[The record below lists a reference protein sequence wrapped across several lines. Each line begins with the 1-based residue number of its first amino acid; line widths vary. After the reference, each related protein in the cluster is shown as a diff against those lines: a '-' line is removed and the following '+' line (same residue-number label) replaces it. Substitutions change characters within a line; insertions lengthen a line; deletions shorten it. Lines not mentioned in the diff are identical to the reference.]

1 MKKVLILLTAIVLMS
16 CSSDDDNSNATSSSF
31 NLDGDVYQL
40 IEGMGMIELI
50 MPEVVEVNGETY
62 DRSSITLTG
71 MKGTSS
77 SATVSFD
84 LYYKTGTSVAGTYNI
99 YDSTNEGGDDFE
111 EFLQGQDRG
120 CMGWTSAAAV
130 FMLDGSDMT
139 TANNPTGSVQVIVNS
154 STNYTLK
161 YNGNFRVYDLEL
173 NFDRN
178 MPANINVSS
187 TVTIQD

>member
-1 MKKVLILLTAIVLMS
+1 MKKVFILLTAIVLMG
-16 CSSDDDNSNATSSSF
+16 CSSDDDNSNSTGSSF

-40 IEGMGMIELI
+40 IEGMGMVEII
-50 MPEVVEVNGETY
+50 MPEVVEVNGEAY
-62 DRSSITLTG
+62 DRSSITITG
-71 MKGTSS
+71 MKGTTS
-77 SATVSFD
+77 SATISFD
-84 LYYKTGTSVAGTYNI
+84 LYYKTGTTVAGTYNI
-99 YDSTNEGGDDFE
+99 YDSEDDGQNFE
-111 EFLQGQDRG
+111 EFLNGQNRG

-130 FMLDGSDMT
+130 FMLDGSDMI
-139 TANNPTGSVQVIVNS
+139 TANNPTGTVQVIVNS